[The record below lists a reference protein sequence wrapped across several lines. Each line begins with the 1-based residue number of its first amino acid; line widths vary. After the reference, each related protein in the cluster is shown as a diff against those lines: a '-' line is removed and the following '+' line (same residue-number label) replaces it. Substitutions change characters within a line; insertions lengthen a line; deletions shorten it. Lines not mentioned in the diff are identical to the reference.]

1 MKQEELLSIAKNASK
16 NAFVPI
22 SGYQV
27 GAALLAKSGTVYIGV
42 NVEDEAIPAMSVC
55 AERNAIQNAISH
67 GDTEFLAIAVV
78 GKMKG
83 KQDFDATLTPCGMCR
98 QYLVDMCKNI
108 DIICYIDGVERIVKP
123 SDLLAYTY
131 DYNDKKEN

>member
-1 MKQEELLSIAKNASK
+1 MNQSELLNIAKNASK

-22 SGYQV
+22 SNYQV
-27 GAALLAKSGTVYIGV
+27 GAALLAKSGTVFIGV

-78 GKMKG
+78 GKMKD
-83 KQDFDATLTPCGMCR
+83 KDEFDATLTPCGMCR
-98 QYLVDMCKNI
+98 QYMIDMCKDI
-108 DIICYIDGVERIVKP
+108 DIICYIDGAEKIVKP
-123 SDLLAYTY
+123 RDLLAFTY
-131 DYNDKKEN
+131 DYDDKK

>member
-1 MKQEELLSIAKNASK
+1 MNQSELLNIAKNASK

-22 SGYQV
+22 SNYQV

-78 GKMKG
+78 GKMKD
-83 KQDFDATLTPCGMCR
+83 KYEFDATLTPCGMCR
-98 QYLVDMCKNI
+98 QYMIDMCKDI
-108 DIICYIDGVERIVKP
+108 DIICYIDGAERIVKP
-123 SDLLAYTY
+123 RDLLAFTY
-131 DYNDKKEN
+131 DYDDKK